1 MILIVVVIIRRRTRE
16 PKPSPGEI
24 FNVCEAT
31 PVANGLTVDAKQPTW
46 VPTRAIATATNESKP
61 TPIITG
67 INNG

>member
-31 PVANGLTVDAKQPTW
+31 PVANGLTVDAKQPTY
-46 VPTRAIATATNESKP
+46 ESKP

-67 INNG
+67 ISNG